1 MEVYE
6 LSKGIKLFLQDD
18 ALIVSS
24 ENDMITVS
32 SAVYNGGFRQAKF
45 LLNVHVPEDYNQFL
59 LHKNPEHLVLKKI
72 SELNLPPE
80 KSVGMITAADMK
92 NFSMVTKCT
101 DDLRV
106 SAIATAGCSNSETA
120 GEPIDAFL
128 SPGTINVMVIIHG
141 QPTESCLLQAF
152 TTAVEAKTAGLVDL
166 DVRSK
171 YSGDLATGTITDSL
185 IVASTNIGSKVRFS
199 GPASKLGKLVGYCTR
214 EAVKNSV
221 IKQSSVYLNRPLL
234 ERFAERQLPI
244 DDFLNEILG
253 ACSTGL
259 EREKIK
265 MGIFEE
271 LKKPFPALILMMAAN
286 MDDNV
291 RKGLIP
297 KEFRNLDELVMQFK
311 ENLLKIICN
320 NKHNCNN
327 IQVEKIDFEMHPFLK
342 STLVCITEAFLSQHK
357 QS

>member
-6 LSKGIKLFLQDD
+6 LSEGIKLFLQDD

-32 SAVYNGGFRQAKF
+32 SAVYNGGFKQARF
-45 LLNVHVPEDYNQFL
+45 LLNVHVPENYNQFL

-80 KSVGMITAADMK
+80 QSVGMITAADMK
-92 NFSMVTKCT
+92 NFSLVTKCA
-101 DDLRV
+101 DDLKV
-106 SAIATAGCSNSETA
+106 SAIVTAGCSNAETA
-120 GEPIDAFL
+120 GEPINAFL
-128 SPGTINVMVIIHG
+128 MPGTINIMVIIHG

-185 IVASTNIGSKVRFS
+185 IVATTNTGQKVRFG
-199 GPASKLGKLVGYCTR
+199 GPASKLGKIVGYCTR

-234 ERFAERQLPI
+234 ERLAERHLLMDAI
-244 DDFLNEILG
+244 INEILK

-265 MGIFEE
+265 RGIFEE

-286 MDDNV
+286 MDDDV

-297 KEFRNLDELVMQFK
+297 KEFRNLNELIIQFK
-311 ENLLKIICN
+311 ENLHKVMCN
-320 NKHNCNN
+320 NEQNYNN
-327 IQVEKIDFEMHPFLK
+327 VQVEKIDFETYPFLK
-342 STLVCITEAFLSQHK
+342 SALVCITEAFLSQHK